1 LGHLRKPLE
10 HVTVLANEQYIAG
23 PYCTML
29 MADAGAR
36 VIKVERPGS
45 GDPRRAMGP
54 FLEVDGEK
62 HSWGFAEYNRN
73 KESVALDLR
82 KEEGKDI
89 FKALARASDVVVEN
103 FRPGVMDKLGLGY
116 RHLKKENPRLVFCAI
131 SGFGQLDGYQGPYSD
146 WPAFDIVSEAMSGVM
161 HMIGFEDRPPVS
173 ALYGLADLMAGQAAV
188 QGILMALLSRDRTGE
203 GQMVDISMLD
213 AMVALNERA
222 LTIYSFT
229 SEAPM
234 RGQERHLGPRGAY
247 RTSDGYLAINI
258 PSDYMWGRLAQA
270 IGREDLAHDPRCAD
284 GPSRARHSETLIRP
298 AIEDWLRDRGSMEAA
313 GILNS
318 LGVPAGPVH
327 TAAELFQCPQ
337 VEAREMLLPIEE
349 GPLSGRRLVRSPVRL
364 SAQPKVRAGWVPSL
378 GQHTTEV
385 LEEMLGFQKEQVED
399 LRRRGVIG

>member
-1 LGHLRKPLE
+1 LRRPLE
-10 HVTVLANEQYIAG
+10 HITVLANEQYIAG

-29 MADAGAR
+29 LADAGAQ
-36 VIKVERPGS
+36 VIKVERPGN
-45 GDPRRAMGP
+45 GDPRRTMGP

-73 KESVALDLR
+73 KKSVALDLS

-116 RHLKKENPRLVFCAI
+116 SRLKMENPRLVFCAI
-131 SGFGQLDGYQGPYSD
+131 SGFGQMDGYRGPYSD
-146 WPAFDIVSEAMSGVM
+146 WPAFDIVSEAMSGIM

-173 ALYGLADLMAGQAAV
+173 ALYGLADLIAGQAAV
-188 QGILMALLSRDRTGE
+188 QGILMALLDRDRTGE

-229 SEAPM
+229 SEVPV

-247 RTSDGYLAINI
+247 RTKDGYLAINI

-270 IGREDLAHDPRCAD
+270 IGREDLVNDPRCAS
-284 GPSRARHSETLIRP
+284 GPSRARHSEALIRP
-298 AIEDWLRDRGSMEAA
+298 AIEDWLQDKSSAEAA
-313 GILNS
+313 GILNG

-327 TAAELFQCPQ
+327 TAAELFRCPQ
-337 VEAREMLLPIEE
+337 VEIREMLLPIEE
-349 GPLSGRRLVRSPVRL
+349 GSLAGRRLVRSPVRL
-364 SAQPKVRAGWVPSL
+364 SATPKVRASWVARL
-378 GQHTTEV
+378 GQHTTQV
-385 LEEMLGFQKEQVED
+385 LDEMLGFKEEQVED
-399 LRRRGVIG
+399 MRRRGVIG